1 VRFANSDGTAVYA
14 FDRNDDGTVRFQQV
28 RVSDGKALERVLP
41 LGYDCVRL
49 ARNCYGKTFLPLE
62 ILSELRLEVKS

>member
-1 VRFANSDGTAVYA
+1 MFANSDGTAVYA

-49 ARNCYGKTFLPLE
+49 ARNCYGETFLPLE
-62 ILSELRLEVKS
+62 ILAELRSEVRA